1 MDAPRIRPAER
12 DALLML
18 LAVSA
23 GSADGWSFFGLGH
36 AFVANMTGNTVL
48 IGLAVFQSRG
58 AMFHPLL
65 SLASYAIG
73 VVIAGFLTRNVA
85 EGSIWS
91 KTVSRTL
98 LIEAILLAGAEA
110 AWAAL
115 HGHGLQVNGRAAS
128 PELNS
133 ILCVV
138 AVAIGI
144 QSGTM
149 LRLKVP
155 GIVTTYITGTWTT
168 LLTGIVRLVT
178 LEKRKPAG
186 EKLQFEER
194 LILQASIVAAYFLSA
209 VLAGWL
215 FGHIPVAVGAVS
227 ASSVLLVAAYGIL
240 RT

>member
-12 DALLML
+12 DGLLLL

-23 GSADGWSFFGLGH
+23 GSADAWSYFGLSH

-48 IGLAVFQSRG
+48 IGLAVFQPDG
-58 AMFHPLL
+58 DVFHPLL
-65 SLASYAIG
+65 SIASYAMG
-73 VVIAGFLTRNVA
+73 VVLAGFLTRKVA

-91 KTVSRTL
+91 KAVSLTL
-98 LIEAILLAGAEA
+98 ILEAILMAGAET

-115 HGHGLQVNGRAAS
+115 HGQGLQVPHRAIS

-138 AVAIGI
+138 AFAIGL
-144 QSGTM
+144 QSGAM
-149 LRLKVP
+149 LRLRIP
-155 GIVTTYITGTWTT
+155 GIVTTYITGTWTN
-168 LLTGIVRLVT
+168 LMTGIVRLVT
-178 LEKRKPAG
+178 RERRKPEG

-194 LILQASIVAAYFLSA
+194 LLLQASILAAYFLSA
-209 VLAGWL
+209 VLTGWL
-215 FGHIPVAVGAVS
+215 FRYIPVVVGALS
-227 ASSVLLVAAYGIL
+227 AFSVLLVAAYGIA